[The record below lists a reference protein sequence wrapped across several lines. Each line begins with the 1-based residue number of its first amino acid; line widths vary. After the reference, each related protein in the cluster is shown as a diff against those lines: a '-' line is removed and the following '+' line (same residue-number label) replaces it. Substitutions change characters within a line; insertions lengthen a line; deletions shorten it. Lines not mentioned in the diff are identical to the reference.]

1 MAEISK
7 FGLRRIKAIVPAEIA
22 SKFEAEG
29 APREVPTGDFGIAGE
44 RHDQLSHG
52 DFRSRYEHLSR
63 YAAVSNTKWGTVAD
77 IGCGTGYGSAML
89 SKLNRV
95 FGIDTS
101 RKAVEY
107 ARTQYP
113 SIDFILGSAERIPVC
128 DACLDAVFA
137 FEVIEHLR
145 EPERLLA
152 ECRRVLRIGGALVL
166 STPNPGHLGN
176 VWQHRLLGRQMPA
189 KVDMSNP
196 YHMREFAYD
205 EMRKLLGSNGF
216 EVVWARG
223 QTIPFDWCVPGL
235 GRFHSRIAPKVGASD
250 VYEWILS
257 VMGSRLPRFSW
268 TVTFTSKRL

>member
-1 MAEISK
+1 MAGISK
-7 FGLRRIKAIVPAEIA
+7 FGLRRIKALVPAELAI
-22 SKFEAEG
+22 KFEAEG
-29 APREVPTGDFGIAGE
+29 ALREVPTGDLGIEGE
-44 RHDQLSHG
+44 RHDLLAYG
-52 DFRSRYEHLSR
+52 DFRSRYEHLLR
-63 YAAVSNTKWGTVAD
+63 YKAVSDTKWGTVAD

-95 FGIDTS
+95 VGIDSS
-101 RKAVEY
+101 RNALEY
-107 ARTQYP
+107 ARTQHP

-145 EPERLLA
+145 EPEKLLA

-176 VWQHRLLGRQMPA
+176 VWQHRLLGRQMPV

-196 YHMREFAYD
+196 YHMREFPYD
-205 EMRKLLGSNGF
+205 EMRKLLRSNGF

-223 QTIPFDWCVPGL
+223 QTIPFDCASPDWAGSTVGLPQRLVPPISTNGSYPSWARGCRGSP
-235 GRFHSRIAPKVGASD
+235 GR
-250 VYEWILS
+250 
-257 VMGSRLPRFSW
+257 
-268 TVTFTSKRL
+268 